1 MTTNNEAY
9 NVVERTNGTT
19 EADYEPISDT
29 VPPSTGP
36 QPTTGETLYEQVY

>member
-1 MTTNNEAY
+1 MTTSKEAY

-19 EADYEPISDT
+19 EADNEPISDT
-29 VPPSTGP
+29 VPPSTD